1 MGYAPWAFPRWAKLI
16 TLIFSLGKGADLCC
30 LLGQLARSLGQMG
43 VERVSTGFHLRGGYS
58 ELLLLSALFILYRAP
73 SMALGNP
80 HQVQVK
86 AWEFIKAKFKPKS
99 PKTIASY
106 TLLFTCWKS
115 QHDGAV
121 TRNFIVFFQKFI
133 NVMFSC
139 IILTPWLTYLSGQD
153 HFLEV

>member
-1 MGYAPWAFPRWAKLI
+1 MPLELSRGGPSWLPWFSPWAKGQICAVYLVNW
-16 TLIFSLGKGADLCC
+16 LGHLVKWEWKGW
-30 LLGQLARSLGQMG
+30 
-43 VERVSTGFHLRGGYS
+43 VWNSTLRGGYS